1 MPLKEKIKKLRTSRS
16 LTQVEFAKLM
26 GISTGYLS
34 QIEMGIR
41 YPSRALLTR
50 MADTFGASMDYLVLD
65 DYRQVYEGVPEE
77 IVEFFRSEHMDEHDR
92 DELMSLFNWW
102 RQQRVKRAE
111 DE

>member
-1 MPLKEKIKKLRTSRS
+1 MPLKEKIKKLRVSRK
-16 LTQVEFAKLM
+16 LTQVEFAKLL

-41 YPSRALLTR
+41 YPSRSLLTR
-50 MADTFGASMDYLVLD
+50 MADKFGASVDYLVLD
-65 DYRQVYEGVPEE
+65 DYQQVYEGVPEE
-77 IVEFFRSEHMDEHDR
+77 IVEFFRSEHIDEHDK
-92 DELMSLFNWW
+92 DELLSLFDWW